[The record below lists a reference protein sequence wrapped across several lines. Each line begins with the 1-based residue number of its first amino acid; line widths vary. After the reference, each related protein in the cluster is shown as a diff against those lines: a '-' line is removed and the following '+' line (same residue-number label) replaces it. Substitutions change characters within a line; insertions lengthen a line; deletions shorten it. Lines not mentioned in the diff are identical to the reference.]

1 MKSNINNFTEKI
13 KNGGLKLKLVLCV
26 CILSLVTVITM
37 ALVNFISMSSAIN
50 TTIDEMVMPI
60 TTETASDISGRI
72 DMLKA
77 QSEVILLRTLAS
89 NDIGVKK
96 STQSYINYQI
106 TSTKIGARDY
116 ILYKSG
122 ELYLCSEGYDSED
135 ICEPIKNTEAYL
147 TSKKKKTSVMTDP
160 VLKADG
166 SGSEFTIIV
175 TSMRNTTGYTLVLF
189 FDVETLGDI
198 VNTINFGETGGA
210 YLINSEGR
218 TVVDRDI
225 ENVINQQNYTVMAE
239 TDNEYKEIADIH
251 ALALAGETGCT
262 SAVIDGVKCEVAYAP
277 IANTEWAAILTAPES
292 EFNSPIKASMN
303 LILIIS
309 LIILVISFIVTFV
322 IMTGIVKPIIST
334 TNRLKALSEGDLE
347 SPVKLSKEKNEV
359 GVLSASLDETVR
371 SMKMYIGYISDA
383 LSNIAAG
390 NLAFEMDQDFKGDF
404 VKIKHSFNAIL
415 ADLRKTFAQISLAS
429 GEVND
434 GASQVSS
441 GAQLLSSGS
450 SQQSEN
456 IRDVY
461 DQIEDIKH
469 KISSNTESAMQTEK
483 LVDEIGVQIDSCN
496 NDMKAMLRSIDDIS
510 KSSAQI
516 SEIIQVI
523 EDIAFQTN
531 ILALNAAVEAAR
543 AGDSGKGFA
552 VVADEVR
559 NLANM
564 SADAASQ
571 TTRLIEDSLKNVK
584 NGTSVA
590 RTAADALNEI
600 IISAADISEKVKS
613 ITNDSQAQNDSINEI
628 RKHVKQIT
636 DITESNAA
644 TAEQS
649 AATAEELSGQ
659 SEMLKQMISKFS
671 FEGDFSE
678 PESDEFNSE
687 FNDDLFADLNT
698 AEVFGNPEETEEESG
713 DEESNNTEEAEEPV
727 TEEYSEYE
735 PDGEYME
742 VPEEETEPTDES
754 EASAENEYEDT
765 DAEDAEEKFIDPG
778 TVRYEEFPT
787 EEDDYSDI
795 EFDPSVIDF
804 KSPDDKY

>member
-26 CILSLVTVITM
+26 CILSLATVITM
-37 ALVNFISMSSAIN
+37 ALVNFISMSTAIN

-77 QSEVILLRTLAS
+77 QTEVILLRTLAS
-89 NDIGVKK
+89 SGIGVEK
-96 STQSYINYQI
+96 STQAYINQQI
-106 TSTKIGARDY
+106 RDTNIGARDY

-122 ELYLCSEGYDSED
+122 APYACSDGYDTEE
-135 ICEPIKNTEAYL
+135 IYEPIRKTDAYI
-147 TSKKKKTSVMTDP
+147 TAKKKNIAVMTDP

-175 TSMRNTTGYTLVLF
+175 PGMLNVTGYTLVLF

-198 VNTINFGETGGA
+198 VDTINFGETGGA

-218 TVVDRDI
+218 TVVDRNL
-225 ENVINQQNYTVMAE
+225 ENVINQQNYTVLAE
-239 TDNEYKEIADIH
+239 TDNKYKEIAEIH

-262 SAVIDGVKCEVAYAP
+262 SAVVDGVKCEVAYAP
-277 IANTEWAAILTAPES
+277 IANTDWAAILTAPES
-292 EFNSPIKASMN
+292 EFRSPLKASMT

-309 LIILVISFIVTFV
+309 IIILVVSFIVTLV
-322 IMTGIVKPIIST
+322 TMTNIVKPIIST

-347 SPVKLSKEKNEV
+347 SPVKISKEKNEV

-404 VKIKHSFNAIL
+404 VKIKYSFNAIL

-434 GASQVSS
+434 GASQVAS

-450 SQQSEN
+450 SQQSES
-456 IRDVY
+456 IKDVY

-469 KISSNTESAMQTEK
+469 KISSNTDAAMQTEK

-496 NDMKAMLRSIDDIS
+496 NDMKAMLSSIDDIS
-510 KSSAQI
+510 KSSTQI

-564 SADAASQ
+564 SADAAAQ
-571 TTRLIEDSLKNVK
+571 TTQLIEDSLKNVK
-584 NGTSVA
+584 HGTSVA

-636 DITESNAA
+636 DITESNAS

-678 PESDEFNSE
+678 PESDDFDNE

-698 AEVFGNPEETEEESG
+698 DEVFGISEETEEENLDTAES
-713 DEESNNTEEAEEPV
+713 EEPVPEEYNEYEPDVEDGEVTEEAEAA
-727 TEEYSEYE
+727 
-735 PDGEYME
+735 
-742 VPEEETEPTDES
+742 DES
-754 EASAENEYEDT
+754 EASAENEDEDEDT
-765 DAEDAEEKFIDPG
+765 EDMEGKYIDPE

-795 EFDPSVIDF
+795 EFDPSVIGF